1 MRFGNYLRFLFM
13 VLAVAVPLQ
22 GVETTFWQVGSFD
35 EFLQGTLTGV
45 SLSKEGELTLAPEAK
60 VVFSPE
66 EALAISLARDRD
78 GNVYVGTGH
87 QGKVFKVGADQKA
100 TLLFT
105 AQEPDIFA
113 MAVGPDGSLYVGSSP
128 SGKIYKVGTNGKS
141 SVFYSP
147 KSKYIWALLFDA
159 QGQLYVGTGDKGDI
173 LRVDPSGNSVVF
185 FESQQTHIM
194 CLNLD
199 PQGNILAGSVPN
211 GLIYRVTPQ
220 GRGFVIYQAALP
232 EIHDLA
238 LDSRG
243 NIYAAT
249 LGGLGGKGSPELL
262 LPPPAGVPGGGVTT
276 ITVTASTESDKEVT
290 KGQTPPTE
298 AALPSFNRSTQP
310 VIPTTPLS
318 FSLGHGAIVRIAPDS
333 NVETVWSSNTESVFG
348 LAVRDNH
355 LLFSTD
361 SNGRIFDLEPMRDG
375 EKLTL
380 LTETHQTLAT
390 RLLQGGSNLYVTT
403 SNVAKVIRIQ
413 ASPSR
418 EGTFEAPVKDTK
430 FVSRWGVLAWRGEV
444 PTGSALKFYTRSGN
458 SDRPDQT
465 WSDWSGPYTNPRGD
479 PVASPPGRFIQ
490 WKAVL
495 QASAS
500 ACPTLDEVTVSY
512 LNQNLPPQ
520 IRSLNVSTTG
530 ERTGTGGSG
539 ANTPLGSGITVTTS
553 APASYSQPATTNPPG
568 KTPVTLTWQA
578 DDPNG
583 DQLVYSLYIKAADE
597 TEWHLLKEKLHQTT
611 YTIEPTVVAD
621 GKYLARLVASDEES
635 NSPGLAR
642 KSELQSAPFWVDNT
656 PPEVEIEKQTVTGSA
671 AEVQFLVEDTTSPLR
686 SAETSLDGQDW
697 HDVLSDDGL
706 VDSRKETFTIK
717 VPGLA
722 PGEHI
727 LSLRAYDTSGNV
739 GVGKAVIR
747 IARGGSR
754 TP

>member
-13 VLAVAVPLQ
+13 ALAIALPLQ
-22 GVETTFWQVGSFD
+22 AVETAFWQVGSFD

-45 SLSKEGELTLAPEAK
+45 SLSKEGELTLAPAAK

-78 GNVYVGTGH
+78 GNLYVGTGH
-87 QGKVFKVGADQKA
+87 QGKVFKVGSDQKA
-100 TLLFT
+100 TLFFT

-128 SGKIYKVGTNGKS
+128 SGKIYKVTNDGKS
-141 SVFYSP
+141 SVFCAP
-147 KSKYIWALLFDA
+147 KVKYIWALLFDA
-159 QGQLYVGTGDKGDI
+159 KGRLYVGTGDKGDI
-173 LRVDPSGNSVVF
+173 LRVDSSGNGEVF
-185 FESQQTHIM
+185 FESKQTHIM

-199 PQGNILAGSVPN
+199 SRGNILAGSVPN
-211 GLIYRVTPQ
+211 GLIYRITPQ
-220 GRGFVIYQAALP
+220 GHGFVIYQATLP
-232 EIHDLA
+232 EVHDLA
-238 LDSRG
+238 VDSRG

-249 LGGLGGKGSPELL
+249 LGGLGGKGTPELL
-262 LPPPAGVPGGGVTT
+262 LPPAGGVPGGAVAT
-276 ITVTASTESDKEVT
+276 ITVTASTQPDQEVA
-290 KGQTPPTE
+290 KGQTPPNE

-310 VIPTTPLS
+310 VIPAPPLS
-318 FSLGHGAIVRIAPDS
+318 FSLGHGAIVRISPDS
-333 NVETVWSSNTESVFG
+333 NVETVWSSNTESAFG

-361 SNGRIFDLEPMRDG
+361 GNGRIFDLEPMRDG

-380 LTETHQTLAT
+380 LTETHETLAT
-390 RLLQGGSNLYVTT
+390 RLLQSGPDLYVST
-403 SNVAKVIRIQ
+403 SNVAKVLRLQ
-413 ASPSR
+413 GSPAQ

-430 FVSRWGVLAWRGEV
+430 FISRWGVLAWRGEV
-444 PTGSALKFYTRSGN
+444 PTGSSLKFYTRSGN
-458 SDRPDQT
+458 SDRPDNT
-465 WSDWSGPYTNPRGD
+465 WSDWSGPYSNPQGD
-479 PVASPPGRFIQ
+479 PVASPPARFIQ

-495 QASAS
+495 QTSGS
-500 ACPTLDEVTVSY
+500 ACPTLNEVTVSY

-530 ERTGTGGSG
+530 ERTGAAGV
-539 ANTPLGSGITVTTS
+539 NMPLGSGITVSTS
-553 APASYSQPATTNPPG
+553 PSVSYSPQATTNPPG

-583 DQLVYSLYIKAADE
+583 DQLVYSLYIKGTDE
-597 TEWHLLKEKLHQTT
+597 TEWHLLKDKLHQTT
-611 YTIEPTVVAD
+611 YTIEPTVLAD
-621 GKYLARLVASDEES
+621 GKYVARLVASDEES
-635 NSPGLAR
+635 NPPSLAR

-656 PPEVEIEKQTVTGSA
+656 PPEVEIAKQTVTGSA
-671 AEVQFLVEDTTSPLR
+671 AEVQFVVEDSTSPLR
-686 SAETSLDGQDW
+686 SAESSLDGHDW
-697 HDVLSDDGL
+697 HNILSDDGL

-717 VPGLA
+717 LPGLTE
-722 PGEHI
+722 GEHI

-747 IARGGSR
+747 IARGSTR